1 MRGSADETEQLPD
14 GVKDRAWCH
23 RRQLSLN
30 GKPKSLAAVARRES
44 WLADRHPA
52 PEMQGTE
59 EAAFLSRRRACVG
72 CERKEAAEEQRE
84 KVCLPLIS

>member
-52 PEMQGTE
+52 PERQGTE
-59 EAAFLSRRRACVG
+59 EAAFFRAGEPVWAAS
-72 CERKEAAEEQRE
+72 ERKRLRSSGKKYAY
-84 KVCLPLIS
+84 L